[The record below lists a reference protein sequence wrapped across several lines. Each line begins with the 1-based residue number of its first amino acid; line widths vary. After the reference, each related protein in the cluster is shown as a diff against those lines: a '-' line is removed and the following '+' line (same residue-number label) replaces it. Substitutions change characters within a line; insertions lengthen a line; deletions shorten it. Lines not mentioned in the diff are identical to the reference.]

1 MLLIAAALLTA
12 SMHSL
17 GVVEAPV
24 APALSTVTVV
34 ASTSTT
40 HNVTSPATTNGIA
53 ASNGTAAT
61 TATAPASAAAAVTS
75 AAAAADTAR
84 PADTAAPAG
93 AAAPTDTAA
102 APGTTTVAA
111 TVADTAAASGRS
123 FLVDLSSLNGP
134 ELERADRNR
143 AIVATAQDDPPAA
156 AEVTSWWS
164 GLDEDERQ
172 LLVTSAPTVIGNLD
186 GVPYIVRDQA
196 NRAVLAAGLADD
208 HTSAAGAAM
217 LGQVRDSLTPEAGA
231 PERYL
236 ITLDTRGSGRAA
248 IAIGDLATAA
258 DVTVVVPGMFFTV
271 TGQMPDFT
279 NTANDLY
286 SEQATLAGLAAPSPG
301 SGVAVV
307 AWMGYRTPDL
317 SNILSL
323 SLAESGAER
332 LERTVGALREIR
344 TGDEPRV
351 NIVAHS
357 YGSTTAMTA
366 LSSGRM
372 HADSLTVF
380 GSPGSPVRSAKEL
393 AVPAGAVFVGDA
405 HSDPIAGSGYF
416 GTDPGSASF
425 GSTLLDLAG
434 GVAAQTA
441 GDVFRRPVGHN
452 DYLKP
457 GTASLHDVALIA
469 VGRGDLV
476 RDEVRRGEGGGD
488 DVPQASPDM
497 YLVRPQDLQQ
507 RD

>member
-24 APALSTVTVV
+24 APAPQPAVV
-34 ASTSTT
+34 
-40 HNVTSPATTNGIA
+40 
-53 ASNGTAAT
+53 
-61 TATAPASAAAAVTS
+61 
-75 AAAAADTAR
+75 AAAAATVPEGNSVPRPVMTGGQGTVDDLAVAHGRTFLTDLTAL
-84 PADTAAPAG
+84 
-93 AAAPTDTAA
+93 
-102 APGTTTVAA
+102 
-111 TVADTAAASGRS
+111 GRS
-123 FLVDLSSLNGP
+123 DLL
-134 ELERADRNR
+134 RAGRDRS
-143 AIVATAQDDPPAA
+143 VLATAQDAPPTA
-156 AEVTSWWS
+156 AEVTTWWA
-164 GLDEDERQ
+164 GLDAEARQ
-172 LLVTSAPTVIGNLD
+172 RLETFAPSVLGNLD
-186 GVPYIVRDQA
+186 GVPYAVRDRA
-196 NRAVLAAGLADD
+196 NRAVLTSGLAD
-208 HTSAAGAAM
+208 HAAPAARTAM
-217 LGQVRDSLTPEAGA
+217 LGQVRDSLRHDVGA
-231 PERYL
+231 PDRYL
-236 ITLDTRGSGRAA
+236 VTLDTRGSGRAA
-248 IAIGDLATAA
+248 IAIGDLDTAA

-286 SEQATLAGLAAPSPG
+286 SEQATLAGIAAPGSG

-323 SLAESGAER
+323 GLAKTGAAR
-332 LERTVGALREIR
+332 LERAVDGVRQVR
-344 TGDEPRV
+344 DGDQPRV

-357 YGSTTAMTA
+357 YGSTTALMA
-366 LSSGRM
+366 LASGKMR
-372 HADSLTVF
+372 ADTLTVL
-380 GSPGSPVRSAKEL
+380 GSPGSDVQHAGDL
-393 AVPAGAVFVGDA
+393 AVERDQVFVGDA

-416 GTDPGSASF
+416 GTDPGSAAF

-434 GVAAQTA
+434 GADAQDA

-476 RDEVRRGEGGGD
+476 REQVRRGEGGRDG
-488 DVPQASPDM
+488 VPQSPDM
-497 YLVRPQDLQQ
+497 YLVRPQDLQP